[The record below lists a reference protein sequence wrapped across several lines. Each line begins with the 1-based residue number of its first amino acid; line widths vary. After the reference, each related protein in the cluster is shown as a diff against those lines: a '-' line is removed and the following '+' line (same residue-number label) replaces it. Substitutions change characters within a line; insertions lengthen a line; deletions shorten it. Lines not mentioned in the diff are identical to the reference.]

1 MHIEHEK
8 LKKLRFKLRLNCQLL
23 NLNYLGISSK
33 KL

>member
-8 LKKLRFKLRLNCQLL
+8 LKKLRLNCQLL